1 MKIFLDIGHGMA
13 NRKPGVYDPGATVRV
28 GKEDIT
34 EAAIVMEWANELRA
48 LLMAQSHTVIRSRKD
63 ALDPAPLHDRVEDA
77 HHYGCDVLIS
87 LHCNAANAQANG
99 TETYYRGLKNKA
111 LAQRCNAAVVSALGT
126 RNRGVKTEDQSQHPR
141 LAVLNFPKAC
151 LIELGFIDHAGD
163 RAKLLDEKL
172 MLLACQNLV
181 EAITETE

>member
-1 MKIFLDIGHGMA
+1 MKIFLDPGHGMA
-13 NRKPGVYDPGATVRV
+13 NREPGVPDPGATVRV

-48 LLMAQSHTVIRSRKD
+48 LLMAQGHSVIRSRKN
-63 ALDPAPLHDRVEDA
+63 AKDPAPVGDRAEDA
-77 HHYGCDVLIS
+77 QHYGCDVLIS

-99 TETYYRGLKNKA
+99 TETFYRGPKNQA

-126 RNRGVKTEDQSQHPR
+126 KNRGIKTENQSQHSR
-141 LAVLNFPKAC
+141 LAVLAFPKAC

-172 MLLACQNLV
+172 MLLACQNLC
-181 EAITETE
+181 EAITG